1 MMKPIYEYLLNKNK
15 IQKTR
20 FFKNESFSSFYDN
33 VKSFATCKDDKIIE
47 NMFDNFELLDEKYD
61 FDKLID
67 CLSDVINDYVKD
79 DKATLEVLT
88 SDGRNDRSNIR
99 RYDFIIKF
107 GLKKI
112 QISFWEK
119 WGIFGV
125 QFIQKYKTRHTINF
139 EKKTLCGMK
148 STAYWY
154 WTETIDDKNI
164 EIASSVIDTWIK
176 ANK

>member
-1 MMKPIYEYLLNKNK
+1 MKQLYEYLISKANIKNS
-15 IQKTR
+15 R
-20 FFKNESFSSFYDN
+20 SFGNASLDSLYNN
-33 VKSFATCKDDKIIE
+33 VKSFSTCKDDKIIE
-47 NMFDNFELLDEKYD
+47 HMFDNFEFLNEKYK
-61 FDKLID
+61 FDKLIE
-67 CLSDVINDYVKD
+67 CINIIINNYVEEGD
-79 DKATLEVLT
+79 AALEIST
-88 SDGRNDRSNIR
+88 SDGRSDRSNIR

-107 GLKKI
+107 VLKKI

-125 QFIQKYKTRHTINF
+125 QFIPKYKTRHTINF

>member
-1 MMKPIYEYLLNKNK
+1 MKQLYEYLLGKNTVK
-15 IQKTR
+15 KTR
-20 FFKNESFSSFYDN
+20 SFDNASLDSLYNN
-33 VKSFATCKDDKIIE
+33 VKSFSTCKDDKTIE
-47 NMFDNFELLDEKYD
+47 HMFDNFEFLNKKHK

-67 CLSDVINDYVKD
+67 YINMLINNYVKD
-79 DKATLEVLT
+79 GDASLEIST
-88 SDGRNDRSNIR
+88 SDGRSDRSNIR

-112 QISFWEK
+112 QISFWER

-125 QFIQKYKTRHTINF
+125 QFIQKYKTRHTISF
-139 EKKTLCGMK
+139 EKTKTICGLK

-164 EIASSVIDTWIK
+164 EIASSVIDIWIR